1 MSGETQGTVD
11 ALHLRPVGVIRST
24 LTARR
29 DAPKQGSE
37 GAPDAGLEVHPWA
50 AEALLGLA
58 VGDEIVVITWL
69 HRADR
74 EVLEV
79 HPRSNPRNPLTGART

>member
-1 MSGETQGTVD
+1 VRRWALP
-11 ALHLRPVGVIRST
+11 ALH
-24 LTARR
+24 
-29 DAPKQGSE
+29 
-37 GAPDAGLEVHPWA
+37 
-50 AEALLGLA
+50 GLA